1 MEPTGGLLVQTSQP
15 KRSLIP
21 VSSGS
26 PSIKMPTSL
35 SKTVTRANDKE
46 KLHNEMRCLKTPSKF
61 VKSLTFG
68 ALTLW
73 ARSRLREGTSIF
85 SWQSTTCRNGLKRKR
100 SPPMRPEKY
109 RALTR
114 LSPLI
119 THNNV
124 GKWRLRTAYKNTIG
138 YTPYKLVYGKACHLS
153 IELEHKAYWA
163 LKQANFNPVIMG
175 DHRKVQLNELNELRD
190 HAYESA

>member
-1 MEPTGGLLVQTSQP
+1 MKLLRFSQLATMDPPGDIMVQTSQP

-68 ALTLW
+68 ALTSM
-73 ARSRLREGTSIF
+73 AFRL
-85 SWQSTTCRNGLKRKR
+85 
-100 SPPMRPEKY
+100 PE
-109 RALTR
+109 
-114 LSPLI
+114 
-119 THNNV
+119 
-124 GKWRLRTAYKNTIG
+124 
-138 YTPYKLVYGKACHLS
+138 
-153 IELEHKAYWA
+153 
-163 LKQANFNPVIMG
+163 
-175 DHRKVQLNELNELRD
+175 
-190 HAYESA
+190 